1 MRQMTRQQR
10 EREAWTRHVLG
21 PASVA
26 TVPGRCSECQSEIP
40 QSRLKKNT
48 KTRTVKTCSVE
59 CGRQAQAK
67 KYGGQ
72 HVEFNGRL
80 YPSKREARIA
90 QTLQMLE
97 QAGEILE
104 LCYQVRFVLVE
115 GRAGVRAVS
124 YWADFTYRDHEGR
137 LHVIDAKGMKTDIY
151 KLKKAL
157 AFLLLKIEIEEM

>member
-40 QSRLKKNT
+40 QSRLKRNT
-48 KTRTVKTCSVE
+48 KTCSVE

-80 YPSKREARIA
+80 YPSKREARAA
-90 QTLQMLE
+90 QKFQILE
-97 QAGEILE
+97 LAGEISE
-104 LCYQVRFVLVE
+104 LCYQVRIVLVE
-115 GRAGVRAVS
+115 GRAGVRAVT
-124 YWADFTYRDHEGR
+124 YWADFTFRDLEGR

-157 AFLLLKIEIEEM
+157 AFLLLNIEIEEE

>member
-1 MRQMTRQQR
+1 MSRAQR

-26 TVPGRCSECQSEIP
+26 TIPGQCSECQQPIP
-40 QSRLKKNT
+40 DSRLRRNI
-48 KTRTVKTCSVE
+48 KTCSVA
-59 CGRQAQAK
+59 CGRLAQAK

-72 HVEFNGRL
+72 PIEFNGRM
-80 YPSKREARIA
+80 YDSTREANAARTL
-90 QTLQMLE
+90 QTLE
-97 QAGEILE
+97 HAGEIRE

-115 GRAGVRAVS
+115 GRAGVRAVT
-124 YWADFTYRDHEGR
+124 YWADFTYRDLKGR

-157 AFLLLKIEIEEM
+157 AFLLLNIEIEEM